1 MKLPLDPVTV
11 VGSWPRPPW
20 LLDARKRGAKDLPD
34 RIEEATLLALKQQE
48 DAGID
53 IVADGEQRRDNFCSF
68 IADSIE
74 GMKLLSM
81 ADLLEHVE
89 DKAAFEGILSA
100 LDVPAFAIR
109 NATVVGRLRAARPL
123 ALDDFRFARAHTRK
137 PIKVALP
144 GPYLITRSSWVQK
157 LSGAAYPTREEL
169 GQDVVK
175 ILRAEV
181 QALAAAGADMIQLD
195 EPVLSE
201 LAFAGKSTTHT
212 FMCGALAAQASPEKE
227 FDLAVRLV
235 NGVFGGVR
243 GPIRALHICRGNW
256 SRDEGVLL
264 SGGYAPLLPHLG
276 RMDVDQFVL
285 EYATDRAGP
294 VEALKQL
301 PERAQVGFGV
311 VNPRTAEVETPERIV
326 ARVREV
332 ARLLGPERI
341 FLNPDC
347 GFGTFADRPVNNAR
361 TAAGKLRSLARA
373 AEMLRARTSH

>member
-1 MKLPLDPVTV
+1 MSKLPLFPVTV

-20 LLDARKRGAKDLPD
+20 LLDARRRGAKDLPE
-34 RIEEATLLALKQQE
+34 RVEEATLLALKQQE

-53 IVADGEQRRDNFCSF
+53 VVSDGEQRRDNFCSF
-68 IADSIE
+68 IADSID

-89 DKAAFEGILSA
+89 DKAAFEGLLSA

-109 NATVVGRLRAARPL
+109 NATVTGRLRAARPL
-123 ALDDFRFARAHTRK
+123 ALDDFRFACAHTRK

-157 LSGAAYPTREEL
+157 LSGAAYPTREQL
-169 GQDVVK
+169 GDDVVR

-181 QALAAAGADMIQLD
+181 QALAAAGAEMIQLD

-227 FDLAVRLV
+227 FDLAVSLV
-235 NGVFGGVR
+235 NRVFEGVR
-243 GPIRALHICRGNW
+243 GPVRALHICRGNW

-294 VEALKQL
+294 VEALREL
-301 PERAQVGFGV
+301 PDRAQVGFGV
-311 VNPRTAEVETPERIV
+311 VNPHTAEVEPPERIA

-332 ARLLGPERI
+332 AKVLGPSRI

-347 GFGTFADRPVNNAR
+347 GFGTFADRPVNNAA

-373 AEMLRARTSH
+373 AEILRAEFA

>member
-1 MKLPLDPVTV
+1 MMKLPLFPVTV

-68 IADSIE
+68 IADSID

-89 DKAAFEGILSA
+89 DKAAFEGILGA

-109 NATVVGRLRAARPL
+109 NATVVGKLRAVRPL

-144 GPYLITRSSWVQK
+144 GPYLITRSSWVAK

-169 GQDVVK
+169 GDDVVK
-175 ILRAEV
+175 ILRDEV
-181 QALAAAGADMIQLD
+181 RTLAAAGADMIQLD

-227 FDLAVRLV
+227 FDLAVSLV
-235 NGVFGGVR
+235 NRVFEGVR
-243 GPIRALHICRGNW
+243 GTLRALHICRGNW
-256 SRDEGVLL
+256 SRDEAVLL

-301 PERAQVGFGV
+301 PQRAQVGFGV
-311 VNPRTAEVETPERIV
+311 VNPRTAEVEPPEKIA

-332 ARLLGPERI
+332 AKLLGPDRI

-347 GFGTFADRPVNNAR
+347 GFGTFADRPVNNAA
-361 TAAGKLRSLARA
+361 TAARKLESLACA
-373 AEMLRARTSH
+373 AEMLRREY

>member
-1 MKLPLDPVTV
+1 MTKLPLFPVTV

-20 LLDARKRGAKDLPD
+20 LLDARKRGAKDLPE

-89 DKAAFEGILSA
+89 DKAAFETLLSA

-109 NATVVGRLRAARPL
+109 NATVVGKLRATRPL
-123 ALDDFRFARAHTRK
+123 ALEDYRFARAHTGK

-157 LSGAAYPTREEL
+157 LSGGAYPTREEL
-169 GQDVVK
+169 GNDVVR
-175 ILRAEV
+175 ILRDEV

-227 FDLAVRLV
+227 FDLAVDLINR
-235 NGVFGGVR
+235 VFEGVR
-243 GPIRALHICRGNW
+243 GPVRALHICRGNW
-256 SRDEGVLL
+256 SRDEAVLL
-264 SGGYAPLLPHLG
+264 SGGYAPLIPHLG

-301 PERAQVGFGV
+301 PSRAQVGLGV
-311 VNPRTAEVETPERIV
+311 VNPRTAEVEPPEKIV

-332 ARLLGPERI
+332 ASLLGPERI

-347 GFGTFADRPVNNAR
+347 GFGTFADRPVNNAK
-361 TAAGKLRSLARA
+361 TAAQKLRSLARA
-373 AEMLRARTSH
+373 AETLRAEFA

>member
-1 MKLPLDPVTV
+1 V
-11 VGSWPRPPW
+11 
-20 LLDARKRGAKDLPD
+20 
-34 RIEEATLLALKQQE
+34 EEATLLALKQQE

-68 IADSIE
+68 IAESIE

-81 ADLLEHVE
+81 ADLLDHVE
-89 DKAAFEGILSA
+89 DKAAFEALLGA

-109 NATVVGRLRAARPL
+109 NATVTGKLRAVRPL
-123 ALDDFRFARAHTRK
+123 ALDDFRFARSHTRK
-137 PIKVALP
+137 PIKVTLP
-144 GPYLITRSSWVQK
+144 GPYLIARSSWVAK

-169 GQDVVK
+169 GAEVVR

-181 QALAAAGADMIQLD
+181 EALAAAGADMIQLD

-201 LAFAGKSTTHT
+201 LAFAGKSATHT
-212 FMCGALAAQASPEKE
+212 FMCGALAARASPERE
-227 FDLAVRLV
+227 FDFAVRLV

-243 GPIRALHICRGNW
+243 GPVRALHICRGNW
-256 SRDEGVLL
+256 SRDEAVLL

-276 RMDVDQFVL
+276 RMEVDQFVL

-294 VEALKQL
+294 IEALAQL
-301 PERAQVGFGV
+301 PRSAQVGFGV
-311 VNPRTAEVETPERIV
+311 VNPRTAEIEAPERIA

-347 GFGTFADRPVNNAR
+347 GFGTFADRPVNDAK
-361 TAAGKLRSLARA
+361 TAAGKLASLSA
-373 AEMLRARTSH
+373 AAATLRREFA